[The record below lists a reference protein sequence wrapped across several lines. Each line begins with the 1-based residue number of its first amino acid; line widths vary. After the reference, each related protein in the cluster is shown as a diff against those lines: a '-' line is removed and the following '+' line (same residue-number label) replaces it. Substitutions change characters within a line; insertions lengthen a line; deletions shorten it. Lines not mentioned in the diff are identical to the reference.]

1 LDAAGD
7 EYNGGDKAGVLRNAP
22 KIKGG
27 LDIMQVRWEYLTPP
41 EFKKLVKEEQIC
53 ILPLGILE
61 RHGEHLPYG
70 TDGLSVHAIAC
81 RAAELEPCVVFP
93 TYWFG
98 QGHEASCFAGSVNFP
113 PRLLYEMLEVLLDQI
128 ARNGFKKI
136 VIFSGHGGNSHF
148 LDYFAMTQLDREVD
162 YTLYILRGAG
172 KRQLALADMWETK
185 YGHAGEEETSQI
197 MAITPEGVVKLE
209 QQVYEEPILPRMD
222 LTQQVPGVHSGL
234 WWYAKYPLHVT
245 ESPSHATKEKGERMI
260 EARVLDLADRLRSIK
275 EDKVLPSLQQEF
287 YERVRRVPEGD

>member
-1 LDAAGD
+1 
-7 EYNGGDKAGVLRNAP
+7 
-22 KIKGG
+22 
-27 LDIMQVRWEYLTPP
+27 MQVRWEYLTPP

-136 VIFSGHGGNSHF
+136 V
-148 LDYFAMTQLDREVD
+148 
-162 YTLYILRGAG
+162 
-172 KRQLALADMWETK
+172 
-185 YGHAGEEETSQI
+185 
-197 MAITPEGVVKLE
+197 
-209 QQVYEEPILPRMD
+209 
-222 LTQQVPGVHSGL
+222 
-234 WWYAKYPLHVT
+234 
-245 ESPSHATKEKGERMI
+245 
-260 EARVLDLADRLRSIK
+260 
-275 EDKVLPSLQQEF
+275 
-287 YERVRRVPEGD
+287 